1 MQGGGSQ
8 SQQWAQ
14 GIEAKLRLSIAVG
27 GQGIRER
34 GGAAAGGGGGGG
46 GGAGNPSE
54 AWRRQLLTSLTHN
67 IGTWQR
73 RQARARFRSRPTRY
87 TVGGHKNEA
96 NTEHTGVFSGERRGG
111 GVFSCERKD
120 GGSHS
125 GEWFFGARAKAT
137 AVT

>member
-1 MQGGGSQ
+1 MAAVTAVGTRDRGKVAAVNRGGRAWHFGERRGGGCQ
-8 SQQWAQ
+8 S
-14 GIEAKLRLSIAVG
+14 R
-27 GQGIRER
+27 
-34 GGAAAGGGGGGG
+34 
-46 GGAGNPSE
+46 GAGNPSE
-54 AWRRQLLTSLTHN
+54 AWRRQLFTSLTNN

-87 TVGGHKNEA
+87 TVGGHNNEA
-96 NTEHTGVFSGERRGG
+96 YTEHTGVFSGERRGG
-111 GVFSCERKD
+111 GVFSCERKG